1 MTHPW
6 SQTLTALANLMDASE
21 TVKALGET
29 MTFGPD
35 IDPFPPRIYGDNKL
49 DLARVKWALENA
61 RSLEMPFRVLAA
73 ETKEKMREHRDVGV
87 GRSYYDADF
96 VDRYLYADEAA
107 AQLSLMIKVL
117 DQMGEPISTSHLLDL
132 VEELDRYVRIY
143 TLILDKAKN
152 IREAL
157 AKHL

>member
-6 SQTLTALANLMDASE
+6 SQTLTALANLMDATE

-73 ETKEKMREHRDVGV
+73 ETKEKMRLSAIEAHRV
-87 GRSYYDADF
+87 R
-96 VDRYLYADEAA
+96 RE
-107 AQLSLMIKVL
+107 KT
-117 DQMGEPISTSHLLDL
+117 STTS
-132 VEELDRYVRIY
+132 EG
-143 TLILDKAKN
+143 
-152 IREAL
+152 
-157 AKHL
+157 